1 MSKDNNSALMIAG
14 THIDNGTVQ
23 PLAGSEA
30 ELMRMIGRHEAFG
43 VMANRTTSAWAET
56 LKQIK
61 DRKIY
66 KQMGLTWN
74 EFCPKFLSIS
84 TDKADRVIRDLEEF
98 GDMYFMLSE
107 VTRLSRDQFRA
118 IQGNI
123 QDGKLLIGEE
133 QVDISKGNQD
143 RIREFIAS
151 VQMEAQLSKV
161 ELAKVKEA
169 ECKAKKT
176 ADTVKRAFESVREEL
191 NELKSQEEK
200 LFPNVSSVMRQLL
213 KCQTLIVRAAEILST
228 VAAGGLSDVD
238 EGAMKGL
245 VHYTFS
251 VVSKASGEDPVGM
264 FSDMLFPRDLL
275 SEQVPAVKD
284 STAKK

>member
-1 MSKDNNSALMIAG
+1 MSKEQNNALMIAG
-14 THIDNGTVQ
+14 THIENGTVQ

-43 VMANRTTSAWAET
+43 VIANRTTAAWAET

-61 DRKIY
+61 DRKVY
-66 KQMGLTWN
+66 KQLGLSWN

-84 TDKADRVIRDLEEF
+84 TDKADRIIRDLEEL

-133 QVDISKGNQD
+133 QVDISKTNQE

-151 VQMEAQLSKV
+151 VQLEAQLTKV

-169 ECKAKKT
+169 EGKAKKN
-176 ADTVKRAFESVREEL
+176 AENAKKAFESAREEL
-191 NELKSQEEK
+191 NELKTQEEK
-200 LFPNVSSVMRQLL
+200 LFPNVSLVMKQLL
-213 KCQTLIVRAAEILST
+213 KAQTLIVRAAEILST
-228 VAAGGLSDVD
+228 VAGGGISDVE

-245 VHYTFS
+245 VHYAIST
-251 VVSKASGEDPVGM
+251 VTTATGEDPAGM
-264 FSDMLFPRDLL
+264 FADMLQPRDLIA
-275 SEQVPAVKD
+275 EHVPSKEPK
-284 STAKK
+284 AKK

>member
-1 MSKDNNSALMIAG
+1 MSKDNNSTLMIAG

-151 VQMEAQLSKV
+151 VQMEAQLTKV
-161 ELAKVKEA
+161 ELGKVKEA
-169 ECKAKKT
+169 EGKAKKT
-176 ADTVKRAFESVREEL
+176 ADTAKRAFESVREEL

-200 LFPNVSSVMRQLL
+200 LFPNVSPVMRQLL

-251 VVSKASGEDPVGM
+251 VVSKASGEDPAGM
-264 FSDMLFPRDLL
+264 FSDMLSPRDLL
-275 SEQVPAVKD
+275 SEQVPAVKQ
-284 STAKK
+284 SKAKK

>member
-1 MSKDNNSALMIAG
+1 MSKENSALMIAG
-14 THIDNGTVQ
+14 THIENGTVQ

-66 KQMGLTWN
+66 KQLGLAWN
-74 EFCPKFLSIS
+74 DFCPKFLSIS
-84 TDKADRVIRDLEEF
+84 TDKADRIIRDLEEF

-133 QVDISKGNQD
+133 QVDIAKANQD
-143 RIREFIAS
+143 KIREFIAS
-151 VQMEAQLSKV
+151 VQMENQLTKV

-169 ECKAKKT
+169 EGKAKKS
-176 ADTVKRAFESVREEL
+176 AEDAKKAFQSAREEL
-191 NELKSQEEK
+191 NELKTQEDK
-200 LFPNVSSVMRQLL
+200 LFPNVSPVMRQLL
-213 KCQTLIVRAAEILST
+213 KCQTLIVRASEILST
-228 VAAGGLSDVD
+228 VAAGPLSDVD

-245 VHYTFS
+245 VHYSFS
-251 VVSKASGEDPVGM
+251 VISKASGEDPAGM
-264 FSDMLFPRDLL
+264 FADMLSPRDLL
-275 SEQVPAVKD
+275 SEQIPAVKE
-284 STAKK
+284 SKAKK